1 MSDWQVINSV
11 PNEIVVWGAGDQSSV
26 DIPII
31 KSLGLKIVAF
41 IDETQGIKSPIESV
55 PIFQSGHDFSKW
67 YSMNFTNAL
76 GSVVAIGNPNSK
88 QRYEYY
94 EILSKLGIKPTHIV
108 DRTACIRFNAKFED
122 GLQVM
127 PKVIVNNDVT
137 IGKYCILNTAA
148 IVEHHCNLGNGVEI
162 GPGAILTGRVTVGD
176 HSWVGAG
183 VTVLPRLTIGS
194 NVIIGAGSVVTKD
207 VPDNA
212 IVVGSPARL
221 LRFKSIPIKD

>member
-1 MSDWQVINSV
+1 MSNWQVIDSA
-11 PNEIVVWGAGDQSSV
+11 PNEIVIWGAGDQASV
-26 DIPII
+26 DIPIVY
-31 KSLGLKIVAF
+31 SLGLKIIAF
-41 IDETQGIKSPIESV
+41 IDQSQGIKSPIESV
-55 PIFQSGHDFSKW
+55 PIFQSEQDFSKW
-67 YSMNFTNAL
+67 NSMSFKHSI

-88 QRYEYY
+88 QRCEYY
-94 EILSKLGIKPTHIV
+94 EILLKLGIKPTHIV
-108 DRTACIRFNAKFED
+108 DRTACISSNAKFED

-127 PKVIVNNDVT
+127 PKVIVNNNVM

-148 IVEHHCNLGNGVEI
+148 IIEHHCRLGNGVEI

-183 VTVLPRLTIGS
+183 VTVLPRLRIGS

-221 LRFKSIPIKD
+221 LRFNEVRF